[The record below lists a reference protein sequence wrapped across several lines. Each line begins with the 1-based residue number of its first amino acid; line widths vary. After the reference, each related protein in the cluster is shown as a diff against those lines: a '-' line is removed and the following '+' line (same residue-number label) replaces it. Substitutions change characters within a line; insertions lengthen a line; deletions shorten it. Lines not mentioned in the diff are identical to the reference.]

1 MRFKT
6 LALAAMMVPALAF
19 GQAKPAAEFR
29 LGVVDFQK
37 ALNSVD
43 EGKNAKEKLK
53 KEFEEKQKDIEGRKT
68 KLDKLQ
74 TEIGELQKQAQSG
87 IVKPE
92 VMEKGRKLEG
102 DFQKQF
108 EEYSKLVQ
116 QHQKDISE
124 KEAKATS
131 DILGKLRDLVVE
143 IGRAGGYTMVLEANE
158 SGLLYASAPT
168 DLTEQLI
175 QKYNTTHKSTAKK

>member
-1 MRFKT
+1 MQLKV
-6 LALAAMMVPALAF
+6 LVLAALLVPALAF
-19 GQAKPAAEFR
+19 GQNKPGEFR

-37 ALNSVD
+37 ALNSVE
-43 EGKNAKEKLK
+43 EGKSAKEKLK
-53 KEFEEKQKDIEGRKT
+53 KEFEEKQKEIEGRKT

-74 TEIGELQKQAQSG
+74 GEIQELQKQAQSG

-108 EEYSKLVQ
+108 EEYTKVVQ
-116 QHQKDISE
+116 QHQRDITD
-124 KEAKATS
+124 KEQKATS
-131 DILGKLRDLVVE
+131 DILAKLRDLVVE
-143 IGRAGGYTMVLEANE
+143 LGRTGGFTMVLEANE

-175 QKYNTTHKSTAKK
+175 QKYNGAHKAAKK